1 MTEKN
6 YPKYTSA
13 WLPYPMPGKA
23 ASPKDAA
30 RLELDAGL
38 AYYGF
43 DTPVILREEDLGEGY
58 RIEVSEEAISIFAK
72 EAGLL
77 YGAFALLRD
86 IALGKK
92 PESCVQQPVYALRM
106 LNHWDNMDGTVER
119 GYAGRSLF
127 FEGSRFDYDPER
139 LRMYARILSSAG
151 INTVALNNVNVHA
164 PAQHLIDD
172 LLPEVVEVA
181 GILRPYG
188 IRLLITVDFAS
199 PTYNGLSTA
208 DPLDEAVIA
217 WWKQRTAA
225 IYQQIPDLAGFVVKA
240 DSEYRPGPITYGRN
254 QAEGANLLARA
265 LKPFGGTLVW
275 RCFVYNCRQDWRDQ
289 KTDRPCAA
297 YNTFMPLDGQFD
309 DNVLLQIKNGPV
321 DFQVREPVSPLL
333 FSLKHTSRA
342 LELQLAQEYTGQ
354 QIDLYYMQEVWQEI
368 FDLMPRN
375 NISAIC
381 AVTNLGRDENWAGHD
396 LAMANLY
403 AYGRLCWNPDC
414 LGEDMADQWAK
425 LTYGKDCP
433 AVDTITHMLHQS
445 RSTYQKYNAPLGI
458 GWMVEPHSHYGP
470 NPEGYAYA
478 LWGTYL
484 RADRN
489 GVGIDRSSNGTGFA
503 AQYPEELKKLYEDPT
518 TCPEEMLL
526 FFHRMP
532 YDHVMK
538 DGRTMIQRIYDDH
551 FEGAEGA
558 EQLLASW
565 KTLEGQLPG
574 DVFARVLDKMEKQV
588 INARNWRDI
597 VNTYFHRYSG
607 AEDQKGRKI
616 Y

>member
-470 NPEGYAYA
+470 NPEGYEYA